1 MPDLQAVVRFKPGPG
16 RADSDTAYGA
26 RLMAVPMTCHLDT
39 KNKGKDQ
46 SIDIS
51 GKLAIKAQ
59 RTDTLTTTAE
69 VTYFVAIVNR
79 SNTILG
85 KRDFTLDLKFSGDKQ
100 QIEITDELHF
110 VIPLAAGTSG
120 ADYAILVG
128 FQVTPQEL
136 EYNRAH
142 LTLPGTGPASGPAPP
157 PGLAPGS
164 APGSLPGFGPGLAP
178 GSAPA
183 PSSAPGYG
191 PGLAPG
197 KT

>member
-16 RADSDTAYGA
+16 RADSDAAYGA
-26 RLMAVPMTCHLDT
+26 RLMAVPMTCHLET
-39 KNKGKDQ
+39 KSKGKDQ

-51 GKLAIKAQ
+51 GKLAVKAQ
-59 RTDTLTTTAE
+59 RPDTLTTGGE
-69 VTYFVAIVNR
+69 VTYFVAVVDR

-85 KRDFTLDLKFSGDKQ
+85 KRDFVLDVKFSGDKQ
-100 QIEITDELHF
+100 IVEITDELHL

-120 ADYAILVG
+120 ADYAILLG

-142 LTLPGTGPASGPAPP
+142 LTLPGTGPAPV
-157 PGLAPGS
+157 PGLG
-164 APGSLPGFGPGLAP
+164 P

-183 PSSAPGYG
+183 PVPGYG